1 MKKSHIVL
9 IILVA
14 VISGILVTTYISA
27 ERVGTFRTSRENP
40 SEQIQITGTFDK
52 QQPVEYDALNDA
64 DLTIFYMIDKEG
76 ESQKV
81 MLRDKHGMPKG
92 LEMSESLTIKG
103 KIGDDGNFHANHL
116 LMKCPSKYDKQK
128 HQLSAE

>member
-14 VISGILVTTYISA
+14 VISGILVMTYASA
-27 ERVGTFRTSRENP
+27 VDTGTFRTAMEKP
-40 SEQIQITGTFDK
+40 GEQIKITGTFDK

-64 DLTIFYMIDKEG
+64 DLTVFYMVDKEG
-76 ESQKV
+76 QSHKV
-81 MLRDKHGMPKG
+81 MLRDKAGKPMG
-92 LEMSESLTIKG
+92 LEMSESVTIEG
-103 KIGDDGNFHANHL
+103 KMGEDGNFHANHL
-116 LMKCPSKYDKQK
+116 LMKCPSKYNDQK